1 MTSIG
6 KAVPRKE
13 GCKKVTGAALYV
25 DDLKFDGMLHGV
37 TVRSSIPHGRI
48 KSISFDQ
55 PPAIASSSDRHIPWD
70 EFTIVTAK
78 DIPGENYVALILN
91 DQPYL
96 ADEVVNHPEEPIVLL
111 AHHDKYLLEEARR
124 NVRIDYEELPAIFSL
139 EDSLAQNEIIWGE
152 DNVFKKFLVDKGNV
166 DDVWSRADLIVEGE
180 YETGAQEQL
189 YIEPNGAIAISNA
202 DNGVTVWGS
211 MQCPYYI
218 HKALIKLFG
227 LPEEKIRVIQTE
239 TGGGFG
245 GKEEYPSM
253 ISGHAALL
261 AWKSGKPVKMIY
273 DRAEDMV
280 ATTKRHPSRTR
291 HKTAVTKDGK
301 LLAMEIDFVIDGGAY
316 CTLSPVVLSRGTIH
330 AAGPYFCPNVRI
342 NSKAVATNVPPHGA
356 FRGFGAPQSIFALER
371 HMDKVARALGLTPEE
386 FRRRNFIK
394 EGETTATSQTIREK
408 VDLDGL
414 LDRAFKLSDYH
425 AKRERF
431 ARENV
436 DGSADVPVRTARD
449 STLSSADSTDAP
461 VLRTGTSAPPG
472 IKKGIGFATFMH
484 GAGFTGSG
492 EVFLQSVVGAEATA
506 DGRVKVLAAST
517 EIGQGTNTI
526 FAQIAAEALGIDY
539 DLVDVIQPDTANV
552 PNSGPTVA
560 SRTCM
565 IVGKLVESAALGLK
579 QTLIGSSL
587 LNDQFTQADFQKA
600 CGEYVAKFGPLKSFS
615 QYQPPPNVHW
625 DDEKYQGDA
634 YGAFA
639 WAVYVAE
646 VSYDPLTYEA
656 RVDDFVA
663 VQEVGRVINPVLAAG
678 QIEGGVAQAIG
689 MTLYE
694 NVVWQ
699 NGRMANG
706 QMTNYIMPTAA
717 DIPPIRVYFAENP
730 YAFGPA
736 GAKGIGELPMDG
748 PAPAILN
755 AIEQATGISFNRI
768 PLMPEA
774 VMQQIAVATYQDT
787 RSLEVHERAQ

>member
-1 MTSIG
+1 MSNQEHLIG
-6 KAVPRKE
+6 KSIPRKE
-13 GCKKVTGAALYV
+13 GRRKVTGQALYV
-25 DDLKFDGMLHGV
+25 DDLSFEGMLHGV
-37 TVRSSIPHGRI
+37 TVRSSVPRGRL
-48 KSISFDQ
+48 KNISFEGD
-55 PPAIASSSDRHIPWD
+55 IPWD

-78 DIPGENYVALILN
+78 DIRDLHLGENCVALILN

-96 ADEVVNHPEEPIVLL
+96 ADEVVNHAEEPIVLL

-124 NVRIDYEELPAIFSL
+124 HVRIDYEELPPILSL
-139 EDSLAQNEIIWGE
+139 SDSLAQKEVIWGD
-152 DNVFKKFLVDKGNV
+152 DNIFKKFLVDKGNV
-166 DDVWSRADLIVEGE
+166 DEAWAKADFIVEGE

-189 YIEPNGAIAISNA
+189 YIETNGAIAIANPSA
-202 DNGVTVWGS
+202 GVTVWGS
-211 MQCPYYI
+211 MQCPYYV
-218 HKALIKLFG
+218 HKALLKLFG
-227 LPEEKIRVIQTE
+227 LPEEKIRVVQTE

-253 ISGHAALL
+253 IAGHAALL
-261 AWKSGKPVKMIY
+261 AWKSGRPVKMIY
-273 DRAEDMV
+273 DRGEDMV
-280 ATTKRHPSRTR
+280 ATTKRHPSRTL
-291 HKTAVTKDGK
+291 HKTAVTQDGK

-342 NSKAVATNVPPHGA
+342 KSRAVATNVPPHGA

-371 HMDKVARALGLTPEE
+371 HLDKIAKTLGLTPEE

-394 EGETTATSQTIREK
+394 EGETTATNQTIREK

-414 LDRAFKLSDYH
+414 LNRAFALSDYH

-431 ARENV
+431 AKENQQTV
-436 DGSADVPVRTARD
+436 GEMPVTCRPDAGARM
-449 STLSSADSTDAP
+449 
-461 VLRTGTSAPPG
+461 
-472 IKKGIGFATFMH
+472 KGIGFAAFMH

-492 EVFLQSVVGAEATA
+492 EVYLQSVVGAEATA
-506 DGRVKVLAAST
+506 EGHVKVLAAST
-517 EIGQGTNTI
+517 EIGQGTNTV
-526 FAQIAAEALGIDY
+526 FAQIASEALGIDY
-539 DLVDVIQPDTANV
+539 DSIEVVQPDTANV

-565 IVGKLVESAALGLK
+565 VVGKLVESAVLGLK
-579 QTLIGSSL
+579 QTLIGSGL
-587 LNDQFTQADFQKA
+587 LNEQFTQAEFQNA
-600 CGEYVAKFGPLKSFS
+600 CAGYIAKFGPLKTSS

-663 VQEVGRVINPVLAAG
+663 VQEVGRVINPTLAAG

-699 NGRMANG
+699 KGRMANG

-717 DIPPIRVYFAENP
+717 DVPPIRVYFEENP
-730 YAFGPA
+730 YAFGPG

-755 AIEQATGISFNRI
+755 ALEQAIGISFEKI
-768 PLMPEA
+768 PLIPEA
-774 VMQQIAVATYQDT
+774 IMGRAIAVGK
-787 RSLEVHERAQ
+787 

>member
-1 MTSIG
+1 MTLVG
-6 KAVPRKE
+6 KPIPRKE
-13 GCKKVTGAALYV
+13 GRKKVTGAALYV

-37 TVRSSIPHGRI
+37 TVRSSVPRGRI
-48 KSISFDQ
+48 KSISFEQ
-55 PPAIASSSDRHIPWD
+55 PPATAGGTDPIPWD
-70 EFTIVTAK
+70 EFTILTAK

-96 ADEVVNHPEEPIVLL
+96 ADTVVNHPEEPIVLL

-124 NVRIDYEELPAIFSL
+124 HVRIEYEELPAVFSL
-139 EDSLAQNEIIWGE
+139 DDSLAQKEIIWGE
-152 DNVFKKFLVDKGNV
+152 DNVFKRFLVDKGNV
-166 DDVWSRADLIVEGE
+166 DEVWTDADFIIEGE

-189 YIEPNGAIAISNA
+189 YIENHGVIAIANP
-202 DNGVTVWGS
+202 DEGVTVWGS
-211 MQCPYYI
+211 MQCPYYV

-245 GKEEYPSM
+245 GKEEYPSL
-253 ISGHAALL
+253 IAGHAALL
-261 AWKSGKPVKMIY
+261 SWKSGKPVKMIY

-301 LLAMEIDFVIDGGAY
+301 LLAQEIEFVIDGGAY

-342 NSKAVATNVPPHGA
+342 KSTAVATSVPPHGA

-371 HMDKVARALGLTPEE
+371 HMDKVAHAIGLTPDE

-394 EGETTATSQTIREK
+394 QGETTATNQIIREK
-408 VDLDGL
+408 VDLEGL
-414 LDRAFKLSDYH
+414 MNRAFELTDYR

-436 DGSADVPVRTARD
+436 AQAVS
-449 STLSSADSTDAP
+449 
-461 VLRTGTSAPPG
+461 LRSQTNSLRYQ
-472 IKKGIGFATFMH
+472 KGIGFASFMH

-492 EVFLQSVVGAEATA
+492 EVYLQSVVGAEATA
-506 DGRVKVLAAST
+506 DGRVKILAAST

-526 FAQIAAEALGIDY
+526 FAQIAAEALGLDY
-539 DLVDVIQPDTANV
+539 DLFEVVQPDTANV

-565 IVGKLVESAALGLK
+565 IVGKLVESAVLGLK
-579 QTLIGSSL
+579 QTLVGSGL
-587 LNDQFTQADFQKA
+587 LNDQFTQEEFQKA
-600 CGEYVAKFGPLKSFS
+600 CGEYIAQHGALKSFS

-625 DDEKYQGDA
+625 DDETYQGEA

-639 WAVYVAE
+639 WAIYVAE
-646 VSYDPLTYEA
+646 VSYDPLTYEV

-678 QIEGGVAQAIG
+678 QIEGGVAQGIG

-717 DIPPIRVYFAENP
+717 DLPPIRVFFEENP
-730 YAFGPA
+730 YEFGPA

-755 AIEQATGISFNRI
+755 AIENATGTSFASI
-768 PLMPEA
+768 PLMPEKIFEQ
-774 VMQQIAVATYQDT
+774 VSVNG
-787 RSLEVHERAQ
+787 S

>member
-1 MTSIG
+1 MTLVG
-6 KAVPRKE
+6 KPIHRKE
-13 GCKKVTGAALYV
+13 GRKKVTGAALYV

-37 TVRSSIPHGRI
+37 TVRSSVARGCI

-55 PPAIASSSDRHIPWD
+55 PPASTGSDDLIPWN

-91 DQPYL
+91 DQPFL
-96 ADEVVNHPEEPIVLL
+96 ADEAVNHPEEPIVLL
-111 AHHDKYLLEEARR
+111 AHQDKYLLEEARR
-124 NVRIDYEELPAIFSL
+124 HVRIEYEELPAVLSL
-139 EDSLAQNEIIWGE
+139 DDSLAQKQIVWGE
-152 DNVFKKFLVDKGNV
+152 DNVFKRFLVNKGNV
-166 DDVWSRADLIVEGE
+166 DDAWAKADFIVEGE

-189 YIEPNGAIAISNA
+189 YIENNGAIAIANPDA
-202 DNGVTVWGS
+202 GVTIWGS
-211 MQCPYYI
+211 MQCPYYV

-245 GKEEYPSM
+245 GKEEYPSLLA
-253 ISGHAALL
+253 GHAALL
-261 AWKSGKPVKMIY
+261 SWKSGKPVKMIY

-301 LLAMEIDFVIDGGAY
+301 LLAQEIEFVIDGGAY

-342 NSKAVATNVPPHGA
+342 KSTAVATNVPPHGA
-356 FRGFGAPQSIFALER
+356 FRGFGAPQSIFALEL
-371 HMDKVARALGLTPEE
+371 HMDRVARTIGLTPDE
-386 FRRRNFIK
+386 FRRRNFIR
-394 EGETTATSQTIREK
+394 EGETTATNQIIREQ
-408 VDLDGL
+408 VDLEGL
-414 LDRAFKLSDYH
+414 MNRAFELTDYH

-431 ARENV
+431 ARENA
-436 DGSADVPVRTARD
+436 GSADVLVLNRTNGETVRTRA
-449 STLSSADSTDAP
+449 SALP
-461 VLRTGTSAPPG
+461 V
-472 IKKGIGFATFMH
+472 KKGIGFASFMH

-492 EVFLQSVVGAEATA
+492 EVFLQSVVGAEATSE
-506 DGRVKVLAAST
+506 GRVKILAAST

-526 FAQIAAEALGIDY
+526 FAQIAAEALGLDY
-539 DLVDVIQPDTANV
+539 DLFEVIQPDTANV

-565 IVGKLVESAALGLK
+565 IVGKLVESAVLGLK
-579 QTLIGSSL
+579 QTLVGSGL
-587 LNDQFTQADFQKA
+587 LKDQFTQAEFQKA
-600 CGEYVAKFGPLKSFS
+600 CGEYIAQHGPLKSFS

-625 DDEKYQGDA
+625 DDEKYEGEA

-646 VSYDPLTYEA
+646 ITYDPLTYEA
-656 RVDDFVA
+656 HVDDFVA

-717 DIPPIRVYFAENP
+717 DVPPIRVYFAENP
-730 YAFGPA
+730 YAFGPG

-748 PAPAILN
+748 PAPAIIN
-755 AIEQATGISFNRI
+755 AIENATGISFNQI
-768 PLMPEA
+768 PLMPEN
-774 VMQQIAVATYQDT
+774 VMAKAA
-787 RSLEVHERAQ
+787 S